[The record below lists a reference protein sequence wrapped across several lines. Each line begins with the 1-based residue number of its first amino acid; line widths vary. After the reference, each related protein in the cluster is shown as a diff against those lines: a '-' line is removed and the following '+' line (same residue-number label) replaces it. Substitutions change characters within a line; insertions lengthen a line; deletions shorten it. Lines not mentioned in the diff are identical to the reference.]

1 MRRCIVCGNTDNNN
15 HTVCNIC
22 GGSFVD
28 IPGSESSEEAIAET
42 TVAEEETVE
51 VMAEETEELPEEAE
65 EMPEMEQEEETE
77 EEPETEK
84 ETEKKPEIQAAEPPM
99 KETPTVEVKEPV
111 QQRRMKSG
119 PQVYGQA
126 GMTQKNGNPY
136 SGQQGMVRRNIQGGA
151 PQGRPMNGP
160 QGQPMNRPQ
169 GRPVNGPQ
177 GRPMNGPQGQPMNG
191 PQGRPMNGPQG
202 RPMNGPQGQP
212 MNRPQGRPMNGP
224 QGRPGQGA
232 SYGRYRM
239 QIMETAR
246 GMLKSPLFFLIVFL
260 NTVYLAG
267 SIAAI
272 FMKELNFSLYAGLL
286 ADISFPAQIAGYM
299 TDLLAIFTKLDT
311 GAVIVNLVI
320 HIPDMLFCL
329 GVWVIFI
336 SALSAKENMS
346 GAGFSM
352 VKIVMILRM
361 VVYCILMLAGLLIS
375 VTLVVAAWISGVQS
389 MLIASVVTLVL
400 MIVITMMLIMY
411 YFSYFATMKTCRVN
425 ADNGDVYGSVSSYV
439 AGLQIIM
446 ALFSVINLLSG
457 IVNAEISNIAGS
469 AGKMGWMI
477 LLGIWMF
484 RYKSKLSEFDEQ

>member
-1 MRRCIVCGNTDNNN
+1 MKRCIVCGNTEDNNN
-15 HTVCNIC
+15 TVCNIC

-28 IPGSESSEEAIAET
+28 IPGDTSSEEMVAET
-42 TVAEEETVE
+42 TMEEEETVE
-51 VMAEETEELPEEAE
+51 VMSEEVSEEIQEETPEEMSE
-65 EMPEMEQEEETE
+65 EVHEE
-77 EEPETEK
+77 
-84 ETEKKPEIQAAEPPM
+84 AAEPQKP
-99 KETPTVEVKEPV
+99 EAPAAAVQEPV
-111 QQRRMKSG
+111 QQRKMKSG
-119 PQVYGQA
+119 PQIYGQA

-136 SGQQGMVRRNIQGGA
+136 NAQQGMVRRNIQGGA

-160 QGQPMNRPQ
+160 QG
-169 GRPVNGPQ
+169 
-177 GRPMNGPQGQPMNG
+177 RPMQGV
-191 PQGRPMNGPQG
+191 
-202 RPMNGPQGQP
+202 
-212 MNRPQGRPMNGP
+212 
-224 QGRPGQGA
+224 

-246 GMLKSPLFFLIVFL
+246 GMLKSPLFFLIALL

-286 ADISFPAQIAGYM
+286 ADIEFPAQVAGYM
-299 TDLLAIFTKLDT
+299 TDLLAIFAKLDT

-336 SALSAKENMS
+336 SALAAKERMS
-346 GAGFSM
+346 GAGFGM
-352 VKIVMILRM
+352 VKVVMILRM
-361 VVYCILMLAGLLIS
+361 VVYCILMLAGLLVS

-439 AGLQIIM
+439 AGLQILM
-446 ALFSVINLLSG
+446 ALFSVINLVSG
-457 IVNAEISNIAGS
+457 IVNAEISNFAGS
-469 AGKMGWMI
+469 VGKMGWMI

-484 RYKSKLSEFDEQ
+484 RYKNKLSEFDEQ

>member
-1 MRRCIVCGNTDNNN
+1 MKRCIVCGNTEDNNN
-15 HTVCNIC
+15 TVCNIC

-28 IPGSESSEEAIAET
+28 IPGDTSSEEMVAET
-42 TVAEEETVE
+42 TMEEEETVE
-51 VMAEETEELPEEAE
+51 VMSEEVSEEIQEETPEEMSE
-65 EMPEMEQEEETE
+65 EVHEE
-77 EEPETEK
+77 
-84 ETEKKPEIQAAEPPM
+84 AAEPQKP
-99 KETPTVEVKEPV
+99 EAPAAAVQEPV
-111 QQRRMKSG
+111 QQRKMKSG
-119 PQVYGQA
+119 PQIYGQA

-136 SGQQGMVRRNIQGGA
+136 NAQQGMVRRNIQGGA
-151 PQGRPMNGP
+151 PQGRPM
-160 QGQPMNRPQ
+160 QG
-169 GRPVNGPQ
+169 V
-177 GRPMNGPQGQPMNG
+177 
-191 PQGRPMNGPQG
+191 
-202 RPMNGPQGQP
+202 
-212 MNRPQGRPMNGP
+212 
-224 QGRPGQGA
+224 

-246 GMLKSPLFFLIVFL
+246 GMLKSPLFFLIVLL

-286 ADISFPAQIAGYM
+286 ADIEFPAQVAGYM
-299 TDLLAIFTKLDT
+299 TDLLAIFAKLDT

-336 SALSAKENMS
+336 SALAAKERMS
-346 GAGFSM
+346 GAGFGM
-352 VKIVMILRM
+352 VKVVMILRM
-361 VVYCILMLAGLLIS
+361 VVYCILMLAGLLVS

-439 AGLQIIM
+439 AGLQILM

-469 AGKMGWMI
+469 VGKMGWMI

-484 RYKSKLSEFDEQ
+484 RYKNKLSEFDEQ